1 MKTELEQTLQT
12 EDALTNVEAYQPYE
26 LIPNQGTTIPSFY
39 QDDKPWQEAAKKGK
53 LVSPPGQ
60 KEINKQMWI
69 GSFMTALI
77 VGLTT
82 KDPSSAIAGGLM
94 GAIAIHDYGN
104 QLRTRGKHVE
114 QLQKDGYS
122 APAILKWYEDG
133 DESALA
139 AERDDMLARD
149 RFNEGNRD
157 DERNFK
163 ERVRQ
168 FDSNA
173 SYRDASLAQRDRF
186 QQANLSFRRQTL
198 DMRRQQMQAALAKG
212 QLAERVNG
220 LTAKELNQS
229 VLTSGL
235 DPLTGKAAT
244 AARMKQAA
252 EWAAGNSGYAATRA
266 GLLTNL
272 SQVDEL
278 IGLDISNGTGA
289 VAGWLPSWV
298 QDPGGQRVRSIVENL
313 KSQEFLRNVQ
323 NMKGLGALSEGEG
336 KRVEA
341 AIAALDPQ
349 SAPEELATQVNNIRE
364 SVIAAIE
371 RADDNAVFNQW
382 DVGELAPIPA
392 APTPGEAKPEEPAK
406 PATSGK
412 HTSSGG
418 ITYEVTQE

>member
-12 EDALTNVEAYQPYE
+12 EDALTNVEAYQPYD
-26 LIPNQGTTIPSFY
+26 LLPNQGTTIPSFY

-157 DERNFK
+157 DDRNFAYRQ
-163 ERVRQ
+163 ER
-168 FDSNA
+168 DKSNDQ
-173 SYRDASLAQRDRF
+173 YRNANMQQRERF
-186 QQANLSFRRQTL
+186 QNANLSFRRQTL
-198 DMRRQQMQAALAKG
+198 DMRRQQMNAALAKG
-212 QLAERVNG
+212 QLAERVAG
-220 LTAKELNQS
+220 LTPMESNRMIL
-229 VLTSGL
+229 SGMA
-235 DPLTGKAAT
+235 DPLTGKAPT
-244 AARMKQAA
+244 AARIKQAKDWA
-252 EWAAGNSGYAATRA
+252 EGNTNYGATRA
-266 GLLTNL
+266 GMLNQLDK
-272 SQVDEL
+272 VDEL
-278 IGLDISNGTGA
+278 LKLDIANGTGLEGFVNPA
-289 VAGWLPSWV
+289 LFMSDEA
-298 QDPGGQRVRSIVENL
+298 QRVRELITNL
-313 KSQEFLRNVQ
+313 TSGQFMANVQ
-323 NMKGLGALSEGEG
+323 NMKGLGALSEAEGARVQNLVSSLDPTLGEAELRRQLAEIQSTMLG
-336 KRVEA
+336 AVERLDDEA
-341 AIAALDPQ
+341 A
-349 SAPEELATQVNNIRE
+349 
-364 SVIAAIE
+364 
-371 RADDNAVFNQW
+371 FNQW
-382 DVGELAPIPA
+382 DIGEPVTPEAETASPEAEA
-392 APTPGEAKPEEPAK
+392 AKEVPTTG
-406 PATSGK
+406 T
-412 HTSSGG
+412 HTSSSG
-418 ITYEVTQE
+418 IKYEVTKE